1 MELDTIDTMLLCS
14 LHRVPTIGQHFPRNW
29 MGQTHGFRR
38 QYLLD
43 DSDMNRTANG
53 GHPSTPEA
61 PDLVGARNGPQR
73 CRPATSVL
81 RRDPEA

>member
-1 MELDTIDTMLLCS
+1 
-14 LHRVPTIGQHFPRNW
+14 
-29 MGQTHGFRR
+29 MGKTHGFQR

-43 DSDMNRTANG
+43 DSDVNRTANG

-73 CRPATSVL
+73 GRPATSVL